1 MAAFNSGKYG
11 LAQPN
16 PGCSK
21 SVIHVKLTDSML
33 RAIESQLAGGSSMRP
48 QMQVIENGRQGH
60 ISFGDQKFTFTVS
73 DIEGSASTECVKQSP
88 GQQLHNVAH
97 IGQKMDLQ
105 DSEDV
110 YEKAKQWLM
119 AQKQKS
125 AKIPVTKPDE
135 RINREIMKRSI
146 RERLIHLLAVKA
158 CKKAELVAKL
168 TAEGIREEEQK
179 CITQVLNDI
188 TTFCGQVYV
197 LRRHIWKEVKEDW
210 PFYSEQERQAMK
222 KRKPRSDTG
231 SSTSKQ
237 SSANSNNLP
246 IGGKRRLDSDDV
258 DMRKAKEPRLADHSR
273 KNDDGE
279 HEEYL
284 RLHEAIQQRAEKFAQ
299 LEEELIRQRERYKEI
314 EKTILEEYNSAE
326 FLEKKARYAY
336 LRKKLSS
343 IDNARL

>member
-1 MAAFNSGKYG
+1 MAAFKSGKYG
-11 LAQPN
+11 LAQPQSD
-16 PGCSK
+16 GKSK
-21 SVIHVKLTDSML
+21 SLIYVSLEDSVL
-33 RAIESQLAGGSSMRP
+33 RALEDQKRANIQILANGQGS
-48 QMQVIENGRQGH
+48 
-60 ISFGDQKFTFTVS
+60 ISIANSAGGDQKFTFTIS
-73 DIEGSASTECVKQSP
+73 DVEGDRSKECIHQHQQHLHHVARIRHEMRFQGTED
-88 GQQLHNVAH
+88 A
-97 IGQKMDLQ
+97 
-105 DSEDV
+105 

-125 AKIPVTKPDE
+125 AKIPVIKPDE
-135 RINREIMKRSI
+135 RINREIMQRSI

-237 SSANSNNLP
+237 SSANGNNLQ
-246 IGGKRRLDSDDV
+246 IGGKRRLDDV

-273 KNDDGE
+273 KIDDGE
-279 HEEYL
+279 HQEYF

>member
-11 LAQPN
+11 LAQPQSD
-16 PGCSK
+16 GKSK
-21 SVIHVKLTDSML
+21 SLIYVSLDDSVL
-33 RAIESQLAGGSSMRP
+33 RALEDQQRANIQILTNGQGSISIANSAG
-48 QMQVIENGRQGH
+48 
-60 ISFGDQKFTFTVS
+60 GDQKFTFTIS
-73 DIEGSASTECVKQSP
+73 DVEGDRSMECIHQHQ
-88 GQQLHNVAH
+88 QQLHHVARIRH
-97 IGQKMDLQ
+97 EMRFQGT
-105 DSEDV
+105 EDV
-110 YEKAKQWLM
+110 YEKAKRRLM
-119 AQKQKS
+119 AQKQQS
-125 AKIPVTKPDE
+125 FIIPVTKPDE

-146 RERLIHLLAVKA
+146 RERLIHLLAVKV

-237 SSANSNNLP
+237 SSANNNNLP

-258 DMRKAKEPRLADHSR
+258 DIIRKAKEPRLADHSR

-314 EKTILEEYNSAE
+314 EKTILEEYNSD
-326 FLEKKARYAY
+326 AY